1 MTVDRSGDNKAFSSP
16 ETPQSGRKSVADGAS
31 PVENSAKL
39 HNSANCAY
47 ERLNAHETVLLQ
59 AFSVRPHD
67 EKQGIR
73 EFIFGHLKSSE
84 EL

>member
-1 MTVDRSGDNKAFSSP
+1 MEHHPSRTALYF
-16 ETPQSGRKSVADGAS
+16 
-31 PVENSAKL
+31 KL